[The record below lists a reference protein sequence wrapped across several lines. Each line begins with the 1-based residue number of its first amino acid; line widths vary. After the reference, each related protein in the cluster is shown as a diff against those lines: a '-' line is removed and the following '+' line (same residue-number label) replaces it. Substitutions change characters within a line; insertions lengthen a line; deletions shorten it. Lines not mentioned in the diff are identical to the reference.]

1 MKRIILFGT
10 LMLTLFTSGIV
21 NAQQAKA
28 PAKKPAPKPK
38 PKTDSVMAKPEVAAE
53 TPKEA
58 EGIHWLT
65 MTEIQI
71 KMREKPKKVFV
82 DFYTGWCG
90 WCKRMEATTFQNA
103 ALIKYINNN
112 FYAMRF
118 DAESQYSFNFN
129 GKEYHF
135 DPQYKANTFAVE
147 MLKGQMG
154 YPTSLFMME
163 NFTNPTPIPGY
174 HPVKEMEM
182 ILRFFGDNVCKHQD
196 MGSYQKTF
204 VSAWDNGEPATP
216 MAPPPGH

>member
-1 MKRIILFGT
+1 MKRIMLYGSLF
-10 LMLTLFTSGIV
+10 LALTGSV
-21 NAQQAKA
+21 VADAQQKKA
-28 PAKKPAPKPK
+28 PAKKPAVKTQ
-38 PKTDSVMAKPEVAAE
+38 PKTDTVVAKPVAA
-53 TPKEA
+53 PVEA
-58 EGIHWLT
+58 EGIHWLS

-71 KMREKPKKVFV
+71 KMREKPKKVFI

-90 WCKRMEATTFQNA
+90 WCKRMEATTFQNP

-112 FYAMRF
+112 YYAMRF

-154 YPTSLFMME
+154 YPTSVFMLE
-163 NFTNPTPIPGY
+163 NFQNPTPIAGY

-182 ILRFFGDNVCKHQD
+182 FLLYFGDNIFRHQQLGD
-196 MGSYQKTF
+196 YQKNF
-204 VSAWDNGEPATP
+204 VSAWDKGESGP